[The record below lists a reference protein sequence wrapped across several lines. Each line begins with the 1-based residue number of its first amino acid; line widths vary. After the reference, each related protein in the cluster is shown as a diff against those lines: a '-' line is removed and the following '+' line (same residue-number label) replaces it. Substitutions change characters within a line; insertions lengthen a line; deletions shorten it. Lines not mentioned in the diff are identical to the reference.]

1 MLTLKSVSIGLG
13 FLLVIIYLPFIFNYK
28 GWKKDMESMIGN
40 KTSLRILAFLL
51 MIMAFLLL
59 KVHHTFE
66 KAWPL
71 AISIAGWAFL
81 LKALLMFW
89 FPGWSNR
96 TWKNFAK
103 NEWILVISGVVGLA
117 LGVFYEYLGFYV
129 F

>member
-28 GWKKDMESMIGN
+28 GWKKDMEGMLEN
-40 KTSLRILAFLL
+40 KALIRVLALL
-51 MIMAFLLL
+51 MMVIAFLLL
-59 KVHHTFE
+59 KVHNTFE

-89 FPGWSNR
+89 FPDWGKKM
-96 TWKNFAK
+96 WKNFAK
-103 NEWILVISGVVGLA
+103 NEWIMVISGIVGLA
-117 LGVFYEYLGFYV
+117 LGVFYEYLGFYI